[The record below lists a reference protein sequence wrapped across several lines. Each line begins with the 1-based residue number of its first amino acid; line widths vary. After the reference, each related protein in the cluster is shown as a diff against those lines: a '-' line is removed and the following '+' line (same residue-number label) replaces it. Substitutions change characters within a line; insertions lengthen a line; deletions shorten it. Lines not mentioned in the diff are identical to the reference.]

1 MNSPRRPWWQ
11 QATALVSL
19 SAGGAVTGFAF
30 VPGAA
35 DHVASPAS
43 IPVTL
48 TALEQAA
55 RPAASD
61 DSAVRSAIVSVTNY
75 YLRMAQGKTPA
86 EMEAL
91 IWQRDSKDG
100 ADHGESCAAFAS
112 MTLALA
118 AQLVGRQSWV
128 TGGSTYPWPLQDW
141 ADVRVDPNPASLG
154 ITSILQDAQAHQRWH
169 PLGDGYQ
176 PLPGDW
182 VLFDGH
188 VEVVT
193 SYSGGVLSTVGG
205 DSLPNFSVNAHE
217 YPGPLAA
224 QGVAGFVSNGNLPA
238 AGGSATA
245 SSPAPASPGT
255 GTSEPAPARTGS
267 SPAAGSYSGAAVTQQ
282 AVEEPAGAL
291 AAVPGT
297 MPVTSD
303 ASASMPAE
311 GAVIPGIPQAPA
323 VASGGGRSSQ
333 QAASHQAAA
342 PKTAAQQAA
351 ASQRT
356 ASQAASPQA
365 AAPQTAT
372 SHISADAAIPGM
384 PDAAAKDGPAQP
396 SATTDG
402 PVQPPAPASTGHQQA
417 PVAAPAA
424 ASGPGTPAQQAFID
438 QVVPGAIAA
447 QRTYG
452 VPAAVTIA
460 QAIEESGWGQSTL
473 AVQDHNLFGIK
484 GAGPAGSESYPTQEF
499 QNGQWVTTT
508 AQFRTY
514 HDIAQSIEDHGK
526 LLATSGYYTAAMAVR
541 QTPDSFA
548 QALTGVYATDPS
560 YGTNLIS
567 LMQRFNLYRFGASA
581 QPAAPA
587 RTAPGTATAQATASA
602 RPSATPSA
610 PRPRAAAARATTGG
624 PTVSPRPGIPSTTA
638 PAPAVA
644 PSTAVKPPAAK
655 PSAAATAPALASP
668 HAAVSPSAAA
678 SPNGTASPRPA
689 LTPNVAVSPSA
700 AASPNGTASP
710 RPALTPNVAVR
721 PPRATAPSA
730 QASGQ
735 GAAAAPSRPVPH
747 PFATAQ
753 PQPAG
758 PASPGT
764 PPDQA
769 AIPGIPSGPGTSSAH
784 TSAQVRSSAG
794 SGGLRSPSDT
804 EVVAELAAV
813 YRHDP
818 PPGKP
823 AAAKAS
829 DSRSPGRKP
838 SAEASL
844 AKRAT
849 ADRSPAQK
857 KATKRK
863 GAAAKARRPAPRY
876 QPQMPPPVKNAF
888 LASAK
893 KPLARAELIYRD
905 VAGTCGISWKLLAAC
920 DWMQCEAHP
929 RYSPV
934 QGEKL
939 GTVNADGTVFR
950 TKSEALTQCARDL
963 VTVADT
969 VYQIDLTVPV
979 ELSVLEL
986 ARVFAAF
993 RWGGL
998 LRLHDTSAMEFPYS
1012 VQGLT
1017 EQYANMRWP
1026 KIAEPN
1032 APDKPGARFR
1042 RPFGA
1047 VPVVLS
1053 LDYPATV

>member
-1 MNSPRRPWWQ
+1 M
-11 QATALVSL
+11 
-19 SAGGAVTGFAF
+19 
-30 VPGAA
+30 
-35 DHVASPAS
+35 
-43 IPVTL
+43 
-48 TALEQAA
+48 
-55 RPAASD
+55 
-61 DSAVRSAIVSVTNY
+61 
-75 YLRMAQGKTPA
+75 
-86 EMEAL
+86 
-91 IWQRDSKDG
+91 
-100 ADHGESCAAFAS
+100 
-112 MTLALA
+112 
-118 AQLVGRQSWV
+118 
-128 TGGSTYPWPLQDW
+128 
-141 ADVRVDPNPASLG
+141 
-154 ITSILQDAQAHQRWH
+154 
-169 PLGDGYQ
+169 
-176 PLPGDW
+176 
-182 VLFDGH
+182 
-188 VEVVT
+188 EVVT

-217 YPGPLAA
+217 YPDPLAA

-238 AGGSATA
+238 ASGSAPA

-255 GTSEPAPARTGS
+255 GVSASPPARTAPS
-267 SPAAGSYSGAAVTQQ
+267 SAAGSNSGAAATQQ
-282 AVEEPAGAL
+282 AVEQPSEAL

-297 MPVTSD
+297 VPVTSD
-303 ASASMPAE
+303 GSASLPAE
-311 GAVIPGIPQAPA
+311 GAVIPGIPQALAA

-333 QAASHQAAA
+333 QAAPHQAAA
-342 PKTAAQQAA
+342 PKAAARQAS
-351 ASQRT
+351 ASQRS
-356 ASQAASPQA
+356 ASRADSAQA
-365 AAPQTAT
+365 AAPQTAN
-372 SHISADAAIPGM
+372 SHISAEAAIPGL
-384 PDAAAKDGPAQP
+384 PAAAATDGPAEP
-396 SATTDG
+396 SAASDG
-402 PVQPPAPASTGHQQA
+402 PVQPPAAASTRHQPA
-417 PVAAPAA
+417 TVAAPAA

-438 QVVPGAIAA
+438 QVAPGAIAA

-484 GAGPAGSESYPTQEF
+484 GSGPACSDSYPTQEL

-508 AQFRTY
+508 AQFRAY

-526 LLATSGYYTAAMAVR
+526 LLATSGSYTTAMAVR

-548 QALTGVYATDPS
+548 RALTGVYATDPN
-560 YGTNLIS
+560 YGTNLID
-567 LMQRFNLYRFGASA
+567 LMQRFSLYRFGAST
-581 QPAAPA
+581 QPAAA
-587 RTAPGTATAQATASA
+587 ASTAPGTATAQATASA
-602 RPSATPSA
+602 RRSATPST
-610 PRPRAAAARATTGG
+610 PRPRAAAPRTTTGG
-624 PTVSPRPGIPSTTA
+624 PAVSPKPVTPSTTA
-638 PAPAVA
+638 AATVA
-644 PSTAVKPPAAK
+644 PSTAVKPPAAR
-655 PSAAATAPALASP
+655 PSATATAPAHSGP
-668 HAAVSPSAAA
+668 HIAA
-678 SPNGTASPRPA
+678 SANGTASPRPV
-689 LTPNVAVSPSA
+689 LTPSVAVS
-700 AASPNGTASP
+700 
-710 RPALTPNVAVR
+710 

-730 QASGQ
+730 AASSQ
-735 GAAAAPSRPVPH
+735 GAAAVPSRPVPH
-747 PFATAQ
+747 PFATPQ
-753 PQPAG
+753 PHPAG

-769 AIPGIPSGPGTSSAH
+769 AIPGIPSGPGTTSAH
-784 TSAQVRSSAG
+784 TSAHVRSAAG

-823 AAAKAS
+823 SAAKAA
-829 DSRSPGRKP
+829 DSRSPGREP
-838 SAEASL
+838 AAEASL
-844 AKRAT
+844 AKHAT
-849 ADRSPAQK
+849 ADRSPAPK
-857 KATKRK
+857 KPTKRK

-888 LASAK
+888 LASAR

-939 GTVNADGTVFR
+939 GTVNADRTVFR

-963 VTVADT
+963 VAVADT

-1017 EQYANMRWP
+1017 EQHANMRWP
-1026 KIAEPN
+1026 KIADPN

>member
-1 MNSPRRPWWQ
+1 MNFPRRPWWQ

-30 VPGAA
+30 VPGTA

-48 TALEQAA
+48 TALEQSA

-61 DSAVRSAIVSVTNY
+61 DSAARAAIVSVTNY
-75 YLRMAQGKTPA
+75 YLQMAQSKTPA

-91 IWQRDSKDG
+91 IWQRDSQDG

-128 TGGSTYPWPLQDW
+128 TGGSAYPWPLQDW
-141 ADVRVDPNPASLG
+141 ADVRVDPNPASPG
-154 ITSILQDAQAHQRWH
+154 IISILQDAQAHQRWH

-238 AGGSATA
+238 ASGSATA

-255 GTSEPAPARTGS
+255 GTSAPAQARS
-267 SPAAGSYSGAAVTQQ
+267 SPSPTAGGNSGAAATQQ
-282 AVEEPAGAL
+282 TVEQPAEAL

-297 MPVTSD
+297 APVTSG
-303 ASASMPAE
+303 ASASMLAE
-311 GAVIPGIPQAPA
+311 GAIIPGIPQARA
-323 VASGGGRSSQ
+323 VASGGGRSTQ
-333 QAASHQAAA
+333 QAAPHQAAA
-342 PKTAAQQAA
+342 AKAA
-351 ASQRT
+351 APQAT
-356 ASQAASPQA
+356 ASQHTASRAASPEA
-365 AAPQTAT
+365 AAPQTAA
-372 SHISADAAIPGM
+372 SDISAEVAIPGM
-384 PDAAAKDGPAQP
+384 PDAAATDGLAQP

-402 PVQPPAPASTGHQQA
+402 PAQPLAAASTGHQPA
-417 PVAAPAA
+417 PLAAPAA

-438 QVVPGAIAA
+438 QVAPGAIAA

-473 AVQDHNLFGIK
+473 AAQDHNLFGIK
-484 GAGPAGSESYPTQEF
+484 GAGPAGSDSYPTQEF

-508 AQFRTY
+508 AQFRAY
-514 HDIAQSIEDHGK
+514 DDIAQSIGDHGQ

-548 QALTGVYATDPS
+548 RALTGVYATDPS

-567 LMQRFNLYRFGASA
+567 LMQRFNLYRFGASS

-587 RTAPGTATAQATASA
+587 STVTGTATARATSSA
-602 RPSATPSA
+602 RPSAAPSA
-610 PRPRAAAARATTGG
+610 PRPRAAARRSTTGG
-624 PTVSPRPGIPSTTA
+624 AAASPKPVIPSMTA

-644 PSTAVKPPAAK
+644 PSSAVTPPAAK
-655 PSAAATAPALASP
+655 PSATATAPALASP
-668 HAAVSPSAAA
+668 HRAASPGAAASPTGTASPRPALTPSVAASPSAAA
-678 SPNGTASPRPA
+678 SPTGTASPRPA
-689 LTPNVAVSPSA
+689 LTPNVAVSP
-700 AASPNGTASP
+700 
-710 RPALTPNVAVR
+710 
-721 PPRATAPSA
+721 PRATAPSA
-730 QASGQ
+730 PASSR
-735 GAAAAPSRPVPH
+735 GAAAASSRPVPH
-747 PFATAQ
+747 PFAT

-764 PPDQA
+764 PQDQA
-769 AIPGIPSGPGTSSAH
+769 AIPGIPSGPGTTSTR

-794 SGGLRSPSDT
+794 PGGLRSPSDT

-823 AAAKAS
+823 AAAKGPVS
-829 DSRSPGRKP
+829 HSPGRKP

-857 KATKRK
+857 KPTKRK
-863 GAAAKARRPAPRY
+863 GAAARARRPAPRY

-893 KPLARAELIYRD
+893 KPLARAELVYRD

-969 VYQIDLTVPV
+969 VYQIDLTMPV

-1017 EQYANMRWP
+1017 EQHANMRWP
-1026 KIAEPN
+1026 RIAEPN

>member
-19 SAGGAVTGFAF
+19 SAGGAVTGLAFA
-30 VPGAA
+30 PGTA
-35 DHVASPAS
+35 DHVASPTS
-43 IPVTL
+43 IPVML
-48 TALEQAA
+48 AALEQSA

-61 DSAVRSAIVSVTNY
+61 DSAARSAIVSVANY
-75 YLRMAQGKTPA
+75 YLRMAQSKTPA

-118 AQLVGRQSWV
+118 AQLVGRHSWV

-141 ADVRVDPNPASLG
+141 ADVRVDPNPASPG
-154 ITSILQDAQAHQRWH
+154 IISILQDAQAHQRWH

-224 QGVAGFVSNGNLPA
+224 QGVAGFVSNDNLPA
-238 AGGSATA
+238 ASSSATA

-255 GTSEPAPARTGS
+255 GMSAPARTAP
-267 SPAAGSYSGAAVTQQ
+267 SPTAGRNSGAATQQ
-282 AVEEPAGAL
+282 AVEQPAEAL

-297 MPVTSD
+297 APVTLD
-303 ASASMPAE
+303 ASASMLAE
-311 GAVIPGIPQAPA
+311 GAVIPGIPQGPA
-323 VASGGGRSSQ
+323 MASGGGRSSQ
-333 QAASHQAAA
+333 QAAPHQAAA
-342 PKTAAQQAA
+342 PRAAARQAT
-351 ASQRT
+351 ASQRS

-365 AAPQTAT
+365 AAPQTVT
-372 SHISADAAIPGM
+372 SHISAVAEIPGM
-384 PDAAAKDGPAQP
+384 PAAAATDGPAQP

-402 PVQPPAPASTGHQQA
+402 PVQPPAAASTGHQRA
-417 PVAAPAA
+417 PVAAPVA
-424 ASGPGTPAQQAFID
+424 ASGPGTPAQQAFIG
-438 QVVPGAIAA
+438 QVAPGAIAA
-447 QRTYG
+447 QRAFG

-484 GAGPAGSESYPTQEF
+484 GAGPAGSDSYPTQEF

-508 AQFRTY
+508 AQFRAY

-526 LLATSGYYTAAMAVR
+526 LLATSGSYPAAMAVR

-548 QALTGVYATDPS
+548 QALTGVYATDPD
-560 YGTNLIS
+560 YGSNLID
-567 LMQRFNLYRFGASA
+567 LMQRFNLYRFGAST

-587 RTAPGTATAQATASA
+587 STAPGTATAQATAAA

-610 PRPRAAAARATTGG
+610 PRPRAAVPRATTGG
-624 PTVSPRPGIPSTTA
+624 PAVSPKPVTPRTA
-638 PAPAVA
+638 AAAPAVA

-655 PSAAATAPALASP
+655 PAATATAPAHASP
-668 HAAVSPSAAA
+668 DIAA

-689 LTPNVAVSPSA
+689 LTPSVAVRPSA
-700 AASPNGTASP
+700 AASPTGTASP
-710 RPALTPNVAVR
+710 RPALTPNSAVS
-721 PPRATAPSA
+721 PPRATAASA
-730 QASGQ
+730 AASSR
-735 GAAAAPSRPVPH
+735 GAATAPSRPVPH
-747 PFATAQ
+747 PFATQQ
-753 PQPAG
+753 PEPAG
-758 PASPGT
+758 QASPGT

-769 AIPGIPSGPGTSSAH
+769 AIPGIPPGPGTSSAH
-784 TSAQVRSSAG
+784 TSAQVRSAAG
-794 SGGLRSPSDT
+794 PGGLRSPSDT

-823 AAAKAS
+823 AAAKAP

-838 SAEASL
+838 AVEASL
-844 AKRAT
+844 AKRST
-849 ADRSPAQK
+849 ADRPPAPK
-857 KATKRK
+857 KPAKRK
-863 GAAAKARRPAPRY
+863 GTAAKARRPAQRY

-888 LASAK
+888 LASAR

-950 TKSEALTQCARDL
+950 TKSGALTQCARDL
-963 VTVADT
+963 VAVADT

-998 LRLHDTSAMEFPYS
+998 LRRHDTSAMEFPYS

-1026 KIAEPN
+1026 KIADPN

>member
-1 MNSPRRPWWQ
+1 M
-11 QATALVSL
+11 
-19 SAGGAVTGFAF
+19 
-30 VPGAA
+30 
-35 DHVASPAS
+35 
-43 IPVTL
+43 
-48 TALEQAA
+48 
-55 RPAASD
+55 
-61 DSAVRSAIVSVTNY
+61 
-75 YLRMAQGKTPA
+75 
-86 EMEAL
+86 
-91 IWQRDSKDG
+91 
-100 ADHGESCAAFAS
+100 
-112 MTLALA
+112 
-118 AQLVGRQSWV
+118 
-128 TGGSTYPWPLQDW
+128 
-141 ADVRVDPNPASLG
+141 
-154 ITSILQDAQAHQRWH
+154 
-169 PLGDGYQ
+169 
-176 PLPGDW
+176 
-182 VLFDGH
+182 
-188 VEVVT
+188 
-193 SYSGGVLSTVGG
+193 
-205 DSLPNFSVNAHE
+205 
-217 YPGPLAA
+217 
-224 QGVAGFVSNGNLPA
+224 
-238 AGGSATA
+238 
-245 SSPAPASPGT
+245 
-255 GTSEPAPARTGS
+255 
-267 SPAAGSYSGAAVTQQ
+267 
-282 AVEEPAGAL
+282 
-291 AAVPGT
+291 
-297 MPVTSD
+297 
-303 ASASMPAE
+303 
-311 GAVIPGIPQAPA
+311 
-323 VASGGGRSSQ
+323 
-333 QAASHQAAA
+333 
-342 PKTAAQQAA
+342 
-351 ASQRT
+351 
-356 ASQAASPQA
+356 
-365 AAPQTAT
+365 
-372 SHISADAAIPGM
+372 
-384 PDAAAKDGPAQP
+384 
-396 SATTDG
+396 
-402 PVQPPAPASTGHQQA
+402 
-417 PVAAPAA
+417 
-424 ASGPGTPAQQAFID
+424 
-438 QVVPGAIAA
+438 
-447 QRTYG
+447 
-452 VPAAVTIA
+452 
-460 QAIEESGWGQSTL
+460 
-473 AVQDHNLFGIK
+473 
-484 GAGPAGSESYPTQEF
+484 
-499 QNGQWVTTT
+499 TTT
-508 AQFRTY
+508 AQFRAY
-514 HDIAQSIEDHGK
+514 DDIAQSIEDHGK

-567 LMQRFNLYRFGASA
+567 LMQRFNLYRFGASSSARGAREHGSGDRHGPGHGLRAALGDAIGA
-581 QPAAPA
+581 QATGCGPQGHDGRAGGQPEAGDAEHDGPRASGGAQLGRQAADGKSARPLRPLRRLPA
-587 RTAPGTATAQATASA
+587 RTGQRSA
-602 RPSATPSA
+602 
-610 PRPRAAAARATTGG
+610 
-624 PTVSPRPGIPSTTA
+624 
-638 PAPAVA
+638 
-644 PSTAVKPPAAK
+644 
-655 PSAAATAPALASP
+655 
-668 HAAVSPSAAA
+668 PSAAA

-689 LTPNVAVSPSA
+689 LTPSAAVS
-700 AASPNGTASP
+700 
-710 RPALTPNVAVR
+710 

-730 QASGQ
+730 PASSRK
-735 GAAAAPSRPVPH
+735 AAAAPSRPVPH
-747 PFATAQ
+747 PFATA

-769 AIPGIPSGPGTSSAH
+769 AIPGIPSGPGTTSAH

-818 PPGKP
+818 PPGKS
-823 AAAKAS
+823 AAAKGP

-1017 EQYANMRWP
+1017 EQHANMRWP

>member
-1 MNSPRRPWWQ
+1 VNSPRRPWWQ

-30 VPGAA
+30 VPGTA

-48 TALEQAA
+48 TALEQSARAA
-55 RPAASD
+55 APD
-61 DSAVRSAIVSVTNY
+61 DSAARSAIVSVTNY
-75 YLRMAQGKTPA
+75 YLQMAQSKTPA

-141 ADVRVDPNPASLG
+141 ADVRVDPNPASPG
-154 ITSILQDAQAHQRWH
+154 IISILQDAQAHQRWH

-217 YPGPLAA
+217 YAGPLAA

-238 AGGSATA
+238 ATGSARA

-255 GTSEPAPARTGS
+255 GMTAPAPARTDP
-267 SPAAGSYSGAAVTQQ
+267 SPAAGSKAGAAATQQ
-282 AVEEPAGAL
+282 AVEQPAEAL

-297 MPVTSD
+297 VPVTSD
-303 ASASMPAE
+303 ASASMLAE
-311 GAVIPGIPQAPA
+311 GAFIPGIPQSPA
-323 VASGGGRSSQ
+323 MASGGGRSSQ
-333 QAASHQAAA
+333 QPAPHQAAA
-342 PKTAAQQAA
+342 AKAPARQAA
-351 ASQRT
+351 ASQRS
-356 ASQAASPQA
+356 AS
-365 AAPQTAT
+365 QTAT
-372 SHISADAAIPGM
+372 SHVSAEAAIPGM
-384 PDAAAKDGPAQP
+384 PAAAATSGPAQP
-396 SATTDG
+396 SAATDG
-402 PVQPPAPASTGHQQA
+402 PVQPPAAASTGHQPA

-424 ASGPGTPAQQAFID
+424 ASGPGTPTQQAFID
-438 QVVPGAIAA
+438 QVAPGAIAA

-460 QAIEESGWGQSTL
+460 QAIDESGWGQCTL

-484 GAGPAGSESYPTQEF
+484 GAGPAGSDSYPTQEF

-508 AQFRTY
+508 AQFRAY
-514 HDIAQSIEDHGK
+514 NNIAQSIEDHGK

-567 LMQRFNLYRFGASA
+567 LMQRFNLYRFGASTH
-581 QPAAPA
+581 PAAPA
-587 RTAPGTATAQATASA
+587 STAPGTATAQATASA
-602 RPSATPSA
+602 RPSAA
-610 PRPRAAAARATTGG
+610 RPLAAARTATTRG
-624 PTVSPRPGIPSTTA
+624 PAVSPKPVARSTTTA
-638 PAPAVA
+638 APAVA
-644 PSTAVKPPAAK
+644 ASTAVKPPAAQ
-655 PSAAATAPALASP
+655 PSATATAPAHASR
-668 HAAVSPSAAA
+668 HIAVSPSAAG
-678 SPNGTASPRPA
+678 SPTGTASPRP
-689 LTPNVAVSPSA
+689 V
-700 AASPNGTASP
+700 
-710 RPALTPNVAVR
+710 LTPNVAVR
-721 PPRATAPSA
+721 PSAAASPTGTASPRPVLTPNAAVSSPRATAPSA
-730 QASGQ
+730 PASSQ

-747 PFATAQ
+747 PFATPR

-764 PPDQA
+764 PPGQA
-769 AIPGIPSGPGTSSAH
+769 AIPGIPSGPGTTSAH
-784 TSAQVRSSAG
+784 TSAQVRSAAG
-794 SGGLRSPSDT
+794 SGGLRSRSDT
-804 EVVAELAAV
+804 EVVTELAAV

-823 AAAKAS
+823 TAAKAP

-838 SAEASL
+838 FAGTSV

-857 KATKRK
+857 KPAKRK

-876 QPQMPPPVKNAF
+876 QPQLPPPVKNAF
-888 LASAK
+888 LASAR

-939 GTVNADGTVFR
+939 GTANADGTVFR

-1017 EQYANMRWP
+1017 EQHANMRWP
-1026 KIAEPN
+1026 KIADPN

-1053 LDYPATV
+1053 LDYPASV